1 MTHRSPLAFRAPIP
15 TRLARWAGVGLLLAG
30 AAWLPACG
38 SRRAPNP
45 PAAAPTTSAPTR
57 ATTPLAPTTTRPPPP
72 LAPLTGLLQPH
83 TSQLH
88 APAVVVKV
96 DNIDAAR
103 PQTGVNQADVVYEE
117 LVEGGLTR
125 LAAVFQSQYP
135 AVVGPVRSGRLTDAA
150 IADDLNHPV
159 FAYSGTNAGFLP
171 VLRSQP
177 VTDVDGGN
185 RPDLFW
191 RSNLAAA
198 PDNLYASVVSLAG
211 ASTTHAPPGPL
222 LSFLTAGATFGGPGA
237 APAGRINI
245 NFAATSVTWD
255 WSDSLRAWVRSQN
268 GSPDVDRSGVQ
279 LNAANVIVQF
289 VPYVTSGMA
298 TGEGLPPAPIPTGQL
313 VGRGTAWYLSAGR
326 IMRGTWYRAALTGPT
341 RFAGASGAPVRLTP
355 GRTWV
360 ELVPVGT
367 LPTTAP

>member
-1 MTHRSPLAFRAPIP
+1 
-15 TRLARWAGVGLLLAG
+15 VAG
-30 AAWLPACG
+30 AGWLPACG
-38 SRRAPNP
+38 SRRAPQP
-45 PAAAPTTSAPTR
+45 PAAAPTTFAPTG
-57 ATTPLAPTTTRPPPP
+57 ATTPPAPSTTRPSPP
-72 LAPLTGLLQPH
+72 LAPLTGLLQPRA
-83 TSQLH
+83 SQLH

-135 AVVGPVRSGRLTDAA
+135 AAVGPVRSGRLTDAG

-171 VLRSQP
+171 VLRAQP
-177 VTDVDGGN
+177 VTDVDDGN

-198 PDNLYASVVSLAG
+198 PDNLYASVVSLAA
-211 ASTTHAPPGPL
+211 ASTTDAPPGPL
-222 LSFLTAGATFGGPGA
+222 LAYLAAGASFGGPGA
-237 APAGRINI
+237 APVGRISI
-245 NFAATSVTWD
+245 NFAATLVTWD
-255 WSDSLRAWVRSQN
+255 WSDSQQAWVRSQN
-268 GSPDVDRSGVQ
+268 GSADVDRSGVQ
-279 LNAANVIVQF
+279 LSAANVIVQF

-313 VGRGTAWYLSAGR
+313 VGRGAAWYLSAGR
-326 IMRGTWYRAALTGPT
+326 MVQGTWYRASLTGPT
-341 RFAGASGAPVRLTP
+341 RFADASGAPVRFTP